1 MSGRWRTFGARLCL
15 AVLAIVPASSLAADP
30 APIRLD
36 RTFAAILTDPEHPLA
51 SLSVLAVQ
59 GGKVVY
65 HRQFGHR
72 SIDADDPRLSKPAD
86 TDTLYRIASISKLVT
101 TLGVMKM
108 IEAGQLDLD
117 RDVGDYLGYRLRN
130 PHFPDDAITLRMLL
144 SHRSS
149 LRDDAG
155 YYWEAELGV
164 DLRDVL
170 VPGGRLFGTAA
181 MWAANA
187 RPGVFFQYAN
197 LPWGVV
203 GTIMER
209 VAGERFDRLMQR
221 LVLVPLGL
229 HGGFNPA
236 EFSRADLENTAAL
249 YRKMTELGGKEYW
262 DPAGP
267 WVVQVDDYRKEKPAP
282 RARPDYRVGTNGT
295 LFGPQGNCRLS
306 AAGLGIIML
315 MLMNDGLHQG
325 KPFLHAA
332 TVTQML
338 GEQWRHDGNGSGSG
352 TNGNTSF
359 GAHRELMH
367 AWGLG
372 NQHFLDIGGSGAGDR
387 LVEGGGVTGVGH
399 LGEAWGLTSA
409 MVFDPKKK
417 EGMIFLIGGPGF
429 DPATYPGSYSSLYR
443 HEEKILS
450 ALYNG
455 ALRTRR

>member
-1 MSGRWRTFGARLCL
+1 MSGRWRIFRSLSCL
-15 AVLAIVPASSLAADP
+15 AVAALMSTSGFAADP

-36 RTFAAILTDPEHPLA
+36 RTFAAIVTDPEHPLA

-59 GGKVVY
+59 AGKVVY
-65 HRQFGHR
+65 HRQFGQR
-72 SIDADDPRLSKPAD
+72 AIDADDPRLSKPAD

-108 IEAGQLDLD
+108 SEAGHLDLD
-117 RDVGDYLGYRLRN
+117 RDVGEYLGYRLRN
-130 PHFPDDAITLRMLL
+130 PNFPDDAITLRMLL

-155 YYWEAELGV
+155 YYWEAGLDV
-164 DLRDVL
+164 DLKDVL
-170 VPGGRLFGTAA
+170 VPGGRLFGTGA
-181 MWAANA
+181 MWATNA
-187 RPGVFFQYAN
+187 RPGAYFQYAN

-209 VAGERFDRLMQR
+209 VSGERFDRLMQR

-236 EFSRADLENTAAL
+236 AFTKADLENTATL

-267 WVVQVDDYRKEKPAP
+267 WYVQVDDYRTAKPVP
-282 RARPDYRVGTNGT
+282 RARADYRIGSNGT

-306 AAGLGIIML
+306 AAGLGTIML
-315 MLMNDGLHQG
+315 MLMHDGMHRGQ
-325 KPFLHAA
+325 PFLQPAS
-332 TVTQML
+332 VSLML
-338 GEQWRHDGNGSGSG
+338 SEQWRHDGSGM
-352 TNGNTSF
+352 NGNASF

-372 NQHFLDIGGSGAGDR
+372 NQHFLDIGGAGVGDR
-387 LVEGGGVTGVGH
+387 LVEGGGVAGVGH

-409 MVFDPKKK
+409 LVFDPQKKD
-417 EGMIFLIGGPGF
+417 GMIFLIGGPGF
-429 DPATYPGSYSSLYR
+429 DPATYPGSYSALYR